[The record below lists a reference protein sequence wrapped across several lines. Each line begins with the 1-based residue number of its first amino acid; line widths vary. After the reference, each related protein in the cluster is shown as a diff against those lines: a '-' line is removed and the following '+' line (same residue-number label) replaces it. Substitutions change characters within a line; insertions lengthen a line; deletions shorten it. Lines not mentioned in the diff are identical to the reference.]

1 MAPYTGNFDLESE
14 VCATGNISVKKFRSR
29 ESGLT
34 VCLADVEGPLVG
46 GHFCLAT
53 EAYDDDGLPHT
64 LEHLVFMGSE
74 EYPYKGVLDL
84 LANRCLAQGTN
95 AWTDTDHTCYT
106 ITTAG
111 SEGFLNLLPIY
122 LDHILYPTLT
132 ESSYITEV
140 HHINGDGENAGVVYC
155 EMQARENTGES
166 RTHRAMLNAMYS
178 GRCGYKSETGG
189 MLENLRTSTSHKKV
203 CDYHRTFYRPEN
215 LCLIITGQ
223 VDPEEVFRA
232 LDLTEQK
239 IKSKDPLPPHVRPWQ
254 SSVPEFTDLTES
266 VVQYPS
272 DDETTG
278 MVTVAWRGPSAKD
291 LYKMTAIGTLLE
303 YLSDTAISP
312 LQRDL
317 VEISDPYCNK
327 VGCSILENSV
337 GCVYIKCCNVPF
349 PKLSDVKEK
358 LLATLRRIGDGTE
371 ALDMPRMQTV
381 IARQILE
388 ALNHAEDHPH
398 EAIAFSCIGHFLYG
412 DTEEELR
419 KRLNQVEAFK
429 KLAEEPVEYWL
440 DLLNFYFVDKP
451 CVTVVGEPSHAL
463 QVEMEAAESGRVERQ
478 RETLGEEGLLK
489 CAKIIENALQQNEK
503 EPPEEIVSRL
513 RIPSTDSIHF
523 HPIKPISNVSVCHV
537 AGLGEDGRFPLNE
550 ICFPFQ
556 LDHVHSNFVR
566 YIVMLD
572 TTPVPQ
578 ELKPYLGLYSE
589 IIFESPLMRDGVL
602 VPHEEVIKQLA
613 EDTVKNDATLGMK
626 GCRFFCGSY
635 AHLLCI
641 MLKVD
646 RQKYRKG
653 VQWIRELMHQVVFT
667 PERIQIVATKILNEV
682 PRHKRDGSTVVTAIL
697 KELNFPSESNHTK
710 MNMIRQQRFLTD
722 LLKRLETDPKQVI
735 ADMERVA
742 EVVMSAENLRVH
754 VSADVGWLAAEF
766 PQPQQPWLDGSL
778 FPQAEITATRLLEM
792 TQGHEHLL
800 PMGQTGILI
809 GVGSVESSY
818 VMESTPCITDYT
830 HPDLPAI
837 MVFIEYLTA
846 LEGPMWRQL
855 RGLGLAYHYSMLA
868 VPSQGLLFFS
878 LYKSSHPVSAYKHAK
893 EILDEFVL
901 GATPWDPVIL
911 ESSISSVIFEIIERE
926 TTVSEASLQSLL
938 SSFRKMDNKT
948 LLGKVARVTAE
959 DLRRVGREYFTR
971 LFDPTHSRCAVVCS
985 PAKVEEI
992 SQGFRGLGRELTI
1005 WSSLEDNFP

>member
-1 MAPYTGNFDLESE
+1 
-14 VCATGNISVKKFRSR
+14 
-29 ESGLT
+29 
-34 VCLADVEGPLVG
+34 
-46 GHFCLAT
+46 T

-412 DTEEELR
+412 DTEEEVLLR

-489 CAKIIENALQQNEK
+489 CAKIIENALQQNEVRPALDFIIRIVVK
-503 EPPEEIVSRL
+503 ILIAFTEIFIAVL
-513 RIPSTDSIHF
+513 TSTGSHGTKR
-523 HPIKPISNVSVCHV
+523 PATNATLEVVPLNVSNCAVCWIS
-537 AGLGEDGRFPLNE
+537 L
-550 ICFPFQ
+550 
-556 LDHVHSNFVR
+556 

-697 KELNFPSESNHTK
+697 KELNFPSVSYCSFEFTQWLHLKHESVKKGSLIQSDNSIFKCIISNFSSSHFW
-710 MNMIRQQRFLTD
+710 NIV
-722 LLKRLETDPKQVI
+722 KQVKSLLL
-735 ADMERVA
+735 
-742 EVVMSAENLRVH
+742 SAQLPLTLT
-754 VSADVGWLAAEF
+754 GLAMG
-766 PQPQQPWLDGSL
+766 P
-778 FPQAEITATRLLEM
+778 TCLLEM

-938 SSFRKMDNKT
+938 SSFRKMDNNYILT

-992 SQGFRGLGRELTI
+992 SQGFRGSYFLFMNDLTFA
-1005 WSSLEDNFP
+1005 L